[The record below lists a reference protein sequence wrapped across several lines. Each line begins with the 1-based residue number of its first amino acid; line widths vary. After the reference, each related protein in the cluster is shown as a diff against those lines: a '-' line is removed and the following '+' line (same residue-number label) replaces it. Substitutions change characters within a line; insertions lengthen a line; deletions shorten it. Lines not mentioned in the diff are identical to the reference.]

1 MKNKKIK
8 KIKKILII
16 KKNLKQR
23 KKMIENI
30 FFFFSFRQLIQSL
43 VTFLI

>member
-1 MKNKKIK
+1 MKNKKIQ